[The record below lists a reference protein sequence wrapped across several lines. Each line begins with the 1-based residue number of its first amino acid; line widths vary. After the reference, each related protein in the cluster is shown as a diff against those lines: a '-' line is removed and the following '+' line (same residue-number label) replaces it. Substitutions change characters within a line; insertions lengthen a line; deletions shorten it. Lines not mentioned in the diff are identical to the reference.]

1 MEYAKVRIERIQM
14 IVSQNADFILGAR
27 KAVETNTA
35 EPERTK
41 WLALPCVAGGPATQI
56 KPQVDQGVLRAA
68 VVTSLTMDT
77 GLEMLVQAMKGG
89 AQPPEKTFVEAY
101 SYPNLAELAKKRDDT
116 Q

>member
-1 MEYAKVRIERIQM
+1 M

-77 GLEMLVQAMKGG
+77 GLEMLVQAMKAG